1 MKWHWVI
8 IIDYDGIQNFIHYHR
23 DDPSDNDDHVP
34 KHPKHVDDKNANGG
48 HDDDYYYDD
57 NK

>member
-23 DDPSDNDDHVP
+23 DDPSDDDDHVP
-34 KHPKHVDDKNANGG
+34 NHPKHVDDKNADGG
-48 HDDDYYYDD
+48 HDDAKYA
-57 NK
+57 K